1 MSDSTDQ
8 KNTETE
14 ELYNMVLGF
23 IQSAIKLKSL
33 PRQGWIRVG
42 IPLSVVESVADHC
55 YNTAMLSLL
64 LVDLH
69 NALYPEENLSSEL
82 VMRIAI
88 VHDLPECMY
97 QDFDKQV
104 ELLIGKDHYL
114 EFKTTVLTNASNELL
129 SLILNENV
137 REKWKQV
144 LNDIAVKSSIE
155 SKFVNYIDKLEIL
168 VQALSYEMHGYNAKM
183 FASFWNS
190 SLEFLENCPFDVIND
205 LIPILIREREKIN
218 D

>member
-1 MSDSTDQ
+1 MSNLDNNS
-8 KNTETE
+8 KTE
-14 ELYNMVLGF
+14 ELYNMIIGF
-23 IQSAIKLKSL
+23 IESAIKLKSL

-69 NALYPEENLSSEL
+69 NELYKDEQLSSEL

-88 VHDLPECMY
+88 VHDLPECRY

-104 ELLIGKDHYL
+104 EILVGKDHYL
-114 EFKTTVLTNASNELL
+114 EFKTQILTNASNELL

-137 REKWKQV
+137 KDLWKKTLDDV
-144 LNDIAVKSSIE
+144 IVKSSRE
-155 SKFVNYIDKLEIL
+155 AKFVSYVDKLEVI
-168 VQALSYEMHGYNAKM
+168 VQALAYEKQGYNPRIFDDYWKT
-183 FASFWNS
+183 SLDYLS
-190 SLEFLENCPFDVIND
+190 SCPFEVINN
-205 LIPILIREREKIN
+205 LVPQLKQARSQN
-218 D
+218 F

>member
-1 MSDSTDQ
+1 MI
-8 KNTETE
+8 
-14 ELYNMVLGF
+14 VGF
-23 IQSAIKLKSL
+23 IESAIKLKNL

-69 NALYPEENLSSEL
+69 NELYKDEQLSSEL

-88 VHDLPECMY
+88 VHDLPECKY

-104 ELLIGKDHYL
+104 EILVGKDHYL
-114 EFKTTVLTNASNELL
+114 EFKTQILTNASNELL

-137 REKWKQV
+137 KELWRKTLDDV
-144 LNDIAVKSSIE
+144 IVKSSRE
-155 SKFVNYIDKLEIL
+155 AKFVSYVDKLEVI
-168 VQALSYEMHGYNAKM
+168 VQALAYEKQGYNPRI
-183 FASFWNS
+183 FDEYWNT
-190 SLEFLENCPFDVIND
+190 SLDYLRSCTFEVINN
-205 LIPILIREREKIN
+205 LIPQLKQARLQN
-218 D
+218 F